1 MKTLPAPT
9 PDADEVEF
17 NSLGAEAQLIAY
29 MKSVRQWD
37 LVTAPNNLRHEDRPL
52 YILVFLGWDE
62 EPQQWPTSV
71 DLQVAALLLMPI
83 PLQTLGRTAE
93 QDAPYH
99 AHQKLIMKLLSELLP
114 EAFRDQPIPIAE
126 IVRIATRKESQQ
138 WLSPQSPFHLLGLE
152 RLWGQKGRKNRMTKE
167 CLKVLPVYYK
177 VLTQP
182 ERRAVREEYV
192 RQQGGKC
199 AHCGCDLT
207 GAARDDILAKR
218 VNARLFPPNFFRWPV
233 HLHHCHKTGMTIG
246 AVHSHCNAVLWQYHG
261 E

>member
-138 WLSPQSPFHLLGLE
+138 WLSPQSPFHLLDLE
-152 RLWGQKGRKNRMTKE
+152 RLWEQEGRKKRGAKKDPKALPNCTEQLKNDAEEVIRAMETSQKITKKMIAGAL
-167 CLKVLPVYYK
+167 LKLEAWKGYSAEVIYK
-177 VLTQP
+177 EICAKFKLSSQDN
-182 ERRAVREEYV
+182 
-192 RQQGGKC
+192 KC
-199 AHCGCDLT
+199 
-207 GAARDDILAKR
+207 
-218 VNARLFPPNFFRWPV
+218 PP
-233 HLHHCHKTGMTIG
+233 KI
-246 AVHSHCNAVLWQYHG
+246 SYK
-261 E
+261 